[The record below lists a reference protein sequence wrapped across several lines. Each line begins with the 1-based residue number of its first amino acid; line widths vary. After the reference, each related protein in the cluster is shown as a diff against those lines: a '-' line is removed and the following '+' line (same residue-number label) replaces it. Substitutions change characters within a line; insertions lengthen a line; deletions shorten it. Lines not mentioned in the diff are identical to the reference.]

1 MNVHGKTPHR
11 AGLTADGSGGRV
23 ASAQDSRARSVLR
36 RVPPGAAVRTV
47 VAVFGVLAAGAGVE
61 HGIGEI
67 LQGSVA
73 SDGPF
78 IRSWPD
84 TEAFDVLGGEPAL
97 TVLPTMLLSG
107 IVTVIVASGLGIWA
121 IIGVHRRYGG
131 LVLIGLSLL
140 LLLVGGGF
148 GPPLL
153 AIILGL
159 GGTWLTV
166 PSQPPRAGSRAFA
179 RVWPWALGA
188 GVVGY
193 LGLVPGMLILNTM
206 WGEQPTSLTYALMM
220 LAFGGVILAVLA
232 ARTGDR
238 LLAWSGVAQSD
249 ADRGVRKG
257 RTR

>member
-1 MNVHGKTPHR
+1 VAE
-11 AGLTADGSGGRV
+11 AG
-23 ASAQDSRARSVLR
+23 DSRVRNVSA
-36 RVPPGAAVRTV
+36 RVPPGTAVRIV
-47 VAVFGVLAAGAGVE
+47 VAVFGVLAALAGIE

-67 LQGSVA
+67 LQGPVA

-84 TEAFDVLGGEPAL
+84 AEAFDVLGGEPAL
-97 TVLPTMLLSG
+97 TVLPNLLVSG

-121 IIGVHRRYGG
+121 ITGVHRRNGG
-131 LVLIGLSLL
+131 LVLIGFSLL

-159 GGTWLTV
+159 GATWLTV
-166 PSQPPRAGSRAFA
+166 PSQHPGAGSHAFA

-193 LGLVPGMLILNTM
+193 LGLVPGMLILHTI
-206 WGEQPTSLTYALMM
+206 WDHEPPALAYALVV
-220 LAFGGVILAVLA
+220 LAFGGVILAVLT
-232 ARTGDR
+232 ARTRDR
-238 LLAWSGVAQSD
+238 LRVWSGVAQSH
-249 ADRGVRKG
+249 ADQRVRKG
-257 RTR
+257 STR